1 MIFYLRQYR
10 IFIISFNRSTNVIMT
25 VHKGVNHVNVDVD
38 MQMGFDPAMN
48 KGTCQII
55 GKSNTGSTGI
65 TNN

>member
-1 MIFYLRQYR
+1 M
-10 IFIISFNRSTNVIMT
+10 ISFNRSTNVIMT

-38 MQMGFDPAMN
+38 MQMGFDPAGK

-55 GKSNTGSTGI
+55 AKSSTGSTGI